1 MSYRPK
7 QPRDMSKG
15 LSDEQYRQDFL
26 WAALAMDGA
35 LPALCPEMPEK
46 TLPVLVAI
54 RQWNNTLDW
63 RQRMHYSR
71 AVEGHIRGMLTRDRP
86 GSGVVSLGEQRY
98 LACLSGGAALEEVV
112 TACSEMIRLCQ
123 EELMCDVSCCI
134 GAVTAPAQLAAMAD
148 QLMDLDSG
156 NVAELPLR
164 FLGGA
169 SGGPVDLKGA
179 LEQGQLLLR
188 NDRFDEFL
196 EHIYRCLT
204 ADQDHLSPE
213 TLNDFTQ
220 DVLQMLYTVMHEKN
234 VAAHTLFTRPES
246 LRQFRDAPLSVN
258 NTVTWIFSAVTT
270 LSEALK
276 ERYDTQNYTEQAKAY
291 IRAHLRESFTRQDI
305 ADHVHLSQNHLARIF
320 RRETGMS
327 IAEYTLQ
334 QRMSQAVE
342 LLAHTELSVGA
353 IAERVGYENYS
364 YFLTLFRRVTGTT
377 PSKYRARYTEETLER
392 GEEHG

>member
-1 MSYRPK
+1 MSHRPEK
-7 QPRDMSKG
+7 PREMSAL
-15 LSDEQYRQDFL
+15 LSDEQYRQDSM
-26 WAALAMDGA
+26 WTALALDGA
-35 LPALCPEMPEK
+35 LPEGVPVPADRV
-46 TLPVLVAI
+46 LPVLVAI
-54 RQWNNTLDW
+54 RQWNNTLSW
-63 RQRMHYSR
+63 QQRLHYSR
-71 AVEGHIRGMLTRDRP
+71 AVEGHIRGMLARDHP
-86 GSGVVSLGEQRY
+86 GSGVVVLGEQRY
-98 LACLSGGAALEEVV
+98 LACLSEPKGLEE
-112 TACSEMIRLCQ
+112 TAAVCREMIRLCQ
-123 EELMCDVSCCI
+123 EELMCDVSCYL
-134 GAVTAPAQLAAMAD
+134 GAVTAPQQLGVMAD
-148 QLMDLDSG
+148 RLMALDSD

-164 FLGGA
+164 FLGGT
-169 SGGPVDLKGA
+169 SGNSADLKHA
-179 LEQGQLLLR
+179 LEEGHMLLR

-213 TLNDFTQ
+213 TLNDFSQ

-246 LRQFRDAPLSVN
+246 LQQFRDAPLSVN

-276 ERYDTQNYTEQAKAY
+276 ERYDTQNYTEQTKAY

-320 RRETGMS
+320 RKETGMS
-327 IAEYTLQ
+327 IAEFTLQ
-334 QRMSQAVE
+334 QRMGQAVE
-342 LLAHTELSVGA
+342 LLAHTELSVGE

-377 PSKYRARYTEETLER
+377 PSKYRAKYVEETLER